1 VLTIRYSQRV
11 EVEEVRQCV
20 TTVRKLLGQ
29 LRPGFLLLTDLG
41 NLKSMDPACAPEL
54 GAIMD
59 LCSASGM
66 ATVVRVIPDPA
77 KDIGFNV
84 ISLFHLD
91 PKVKTRTCT
100 SLAEAIS
107 SLLGEP
113 SDEPAVDMTPI
124 YGATVPSS

>member
-11 EVEEVRQCV
+11 EVEEVRQCL

-66 ATVVRVIPDPA
+66 ATVVRVIPDPT

-113 SDEPAVDMTPI
+113 LEETAMDVTSV

>member
-1 VLTIRYSQRV
+1 MTIRYSQRV
-11 EVEEVRQCV
+11 EVEEVRQCLKA
-20 TTVRKLLGQ
+20 VRGLLEQ
-29 LRPGFLLLTDLG
+29 VKPGFLLLTDLG

-54 GAIMD
+54 GVIMD

-91 PKVKTRTCT
+91 PNVKTRTCT

-107 SLLGEP
+107 SLLGDPVE
-113 SDEPAVDMTPI
+113 ET
-124 YGATVPSS
+124 ATKVTSLHNASVSAS